1 MAEPSTFVACDT
13 RCACAIRCGSA
24 QLLVLRTGL
33 ELLENL
39 MVLPSDPRAP
49 GLCLKDMAA
58 LTCSPNAYVQL
69 HMPHRHV
76 HRRHSRQ
83 YSTIE
88 FDHQITMQPLDSRLY
103 LCHIFPL
110 PLHGCMRTSE
120 VFLLLQATMYSMHE
134 VIYCLGTDACAS
146 YLHTHLGSA
155 FNTLGSLTCKV
166 HALQWHKWWAS
177 AAHCPMQ
184 AVKMRMLLLYSMPG
198 SRGPAPC
205 LHGGI

>member
-1 MAEPSTFVACDT
+1 MCIDDT
-13 RCACAIRCGSA
+13 HGNIQQSSLIIRSPCN
-24 QLLVLRTGL
+24 LLT
-33 ELLENL
+33 
-39 MVLPSDPRAP
+39 
-49 GLCLKDMAA
+49 
-58 LTCSPNAYVQL
+58 
-69 HMPHRHV
+69 HV
-76 HRRHSRQ
+76 CI
-83 YSTIE
+83 YK
-88 FDHQITMQPLDSRLY
+88 
-103 LCHIFPL
+103 CHILPL
-110 PLHGCMRTSE
+110 PLHGCITSE
-120 VFLLLQATMYSMHE
+120 VLLLLQATMYSMHE